1 MKYTKP
7 RIYKKISRYGVYR
20 LIMTDNST
28 VYTET
33 VNQTPIEESENDI
46 YHEVL
51 TEEENRLDI
60 IANKYYGSP
69 EYYWI
74 IAIGNNLIDPMFI
87 KPGTILRIPSFV
99 STTKWGGPLY
109 SRL

>member
-1 MKYTKP
+1 MKYTRP
-7 RIYKKISRYGVYR
+7 RQYKKISRYGVYR
-20 LIMTDNST
+20 LIMNDKAE

-33 VNQTPIEESENDI
+33 VNQTPIEESDNDI

-51 TEEENRLDI
+51 QEEENRLDI
-60 IANKYYGSP
+60 ISNKYYGSP

-74 IAIGNNLIDPMFI
+74 IAMGNDLIDPMFI
-87 KPGTILRIPSFV
+87 KPGTILRIPAFT

-109 SRL
+109 NRL

>member
-7 RIYKKISRYGVYR
+7 RNYKKISRYGVYR
-20 LIMTDNST
+20 LIMDQTE

-33 VNQTPIEESENDI
+33 VNQTPIEESIDDV

-51 TEEENRLDI
+51 QSEENRLDI
-60 IANKYYGSP
+60 ISNKYYGSP
-69 EYYWI
+69 EYWWI
-74 IAIGNNLIDPMFI
+74 IAMGNDLIDPLFI
-87 KPGTILRIPSFV
+87 KPGTILRIPAFV